1 MSQHRVFKALMS
13 LGLSKT
19 NAQVYVFLA
28 NAGPQ
33 SVEEMV
39 DELKLNEAV
48 LRRSLQALSRK
59 RIVFLSQSPASFH
72 ALPFDE
78 ALKLLA
84 KEQLK
89 KVEDVEQKKSE
100 ILSKW
105 QKMIAGSEG

>member
-1 MSQHRVFKALMS
+1 MG
-13 LGLSKT
+13 LGLSKV
-19 NAQVYVFLA
+19 NAQVYIFLA

-33 SVEEMV
+33 SIERMV
-39 DELKLNEAV
+39 DELKLEEAV
-48 LRRSLQALSRK
+48 LQRCLQVLRRR
-59 RIVFLSQSPASFH
+59 RIVFSHERHVSFH

-89 KVEDVEQKKSE
+89 QLADVEQKRSE

-105 QKMIAGSEG
+105 QKMIAGSKS